1 MLDRSYFQFKLR
13 LVHNSCDSFPI
24 SVIFRILFL
33 QRRTSF
39 GDISFSNNYIFRELS
54 LKGFIDRISIRLVVL
69 SLDFSLG
76 VDIRSEGG
84 IDRLDVDGL
93 GEGAEEDG
101 GDEEGAGEHLEFL
114 SVLFIIIILIARARG
129 HSLPKPG
136 FSN

>member
-1 MLDRSYFQFKLR
+1 MVLFGR
-13 LVHNSCDSFPI
+13 LYKSST
-24 SVIFRILFL
+24 SLFY
-33 QRRTSF
+33 
-39 GDISFSNNYIFRELS
+39 ISFSNNYIFRELS

-129 HSLPKPG
+129 HSLPKPR